1 MTTDAVDRAADLL
14 GDLAQRDLPI
24 GPMTTYR
31 VGGRADLFVDV
42 TSDDDLRRVADAV
55 AAAVVPVLVVGRG
68 SNLLVADT
76 GFRGVAVRLGDAFV
90 TIDIDGTTV
99 RAGGAVSLPVLA
111 RRSAAAAL
119 TGLEWAVGVPGSVGG
134 AVRMNAG
141 GHGAETRETLRR
153 VRVVDLATATDH
165 VVDAA
170 DLDLTYRHS
179 NVTATDVVVWAE
191 YGLEPGDVDTS
202 EKQIAEIVR
211 WRRDNQPGGQNC
223 GSVFTNPEG
232 DSAGRLVDAA
242 GLKGH
247 RHGTAFVSPKHA
259 NFIQADDGGR
269 AVDVRDLI
277 AEVQQGVEERFGV
290 RLVPEL
296 RMIGFDDSGTHD
308 A

>member
-1 MTTDAVDRAADLL
+1 MSPPTTDVVTRAAELL
-14 GDLAQRDLPI
+14 GDLARRDVPI

-31 VGGRADLFVDV
+31 VGGSADVFVDV
-42 TSDDDLRRVADAV
+42 TSDDDLLRVAHAV
-55 AAAVVPVLVVGRG
+55 SSTGAPVLVVGRG
-68 SNLLVADT
+68 SNLLVADA
-76 GFRGVAVRLGDAFV
+76 GFRGVAVRLGDAFA

-111 RRSAAAAL
+111 RRTAAASL

-141 GHGAETRETLRR
+141 GHGAETSETLRR
-153 VRVVDLATATDH
+153 IRRVDLETGADE

-170 DLDLTYRHS
+170 ALDLSYRHS
-179 NVTATDVVVWAE
+179 NVTSAQVVVWAE
-191 YGLEPGDVDTS
+191 YDLAPGDGAAS
-202 EKQIAEIVR
+202 ERQIAEIVR

-223 GSVFTNPEG
+223 GSVFTNPDG

-247 RHGTAFVSPKHA
+247 RRGTAFVSPKHA
-259 NFIQADDGGR
+259 NFIQADDGGL
-269 AVDVRDLI
+269 AADVRDLI
-277 AEVQQGVEERFGV
+277 VDVQQAVEARFGV

-296 RMIGFDDSGTHD
+296 RMIGFDDT
-308 A
+308 